1 MEGNLEER
9 KNEKF
14 EQTSATRYLYN
25 IHNIWIKMIILEICA
40 DMWQYL

>member
-25 IHNIWIKMIILEICA
+25 IHMLTIFELK
-40 DMWQYL
+40 